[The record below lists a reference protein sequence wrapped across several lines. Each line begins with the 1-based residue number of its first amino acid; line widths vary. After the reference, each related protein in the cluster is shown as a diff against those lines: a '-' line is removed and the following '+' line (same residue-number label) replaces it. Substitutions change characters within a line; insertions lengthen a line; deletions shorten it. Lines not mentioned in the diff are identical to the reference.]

1 MSTQVNNWKSFDGRE
16 VGAGEVLVPQ
26 LVTKEYAR
34 SIGAVMENLRTW
46 TMAGVRFTVMFV
58 PVPADMAGECRK
70 TFNAEVNELLDE
82 KLGPSRRG
90 RCQVSL
96 DALLEEGYLPDGACP
111 SAESIVMEG
120 ILLDELISYVGKLN
134 PLFGDVVRLGYQG
147 IGRKEIVEGL
157 PVKKS
162 QGYEVYK
169 KCREEVERWLNGIG

>member
-1 MSTQVNNWKSFDGRE
+1 MSNRVNNWKSFDGHE
-16 VGAGEVLVPQ
+16 LSAGEVLVPQ

-58 PVPADMAGECRK
+58 PVPADMAEACRK

-82 KLGPSRRG
+82 KLGSSRHG
-90 RCQVSL
+90 RCQISL
-96 DALLEEGYLPDGACP
+96 DALMEEGYLPAGTGP
-111 SAESIVMEG
+111 SAEAIVMEG
-120 ILLDELISYVGKLN
+120 ILLDELIAHVGKLN

-147 IGRKEIVEGL
+147 LGRKEIVEGL

-169 KCREEVERWLNGIG
+169 KCREEAERWLNL